1 MHRFLPAVRLFIALF
16 SALPAAAS
24 VSTGVQK
31 WNARDWSG
39 AVEEWVTPAARGDA
53 DALFNLGQA
62 YKLGRGVAPDLAVAQ
77 DYYRRAAAKGHVG
90 AAANLGISLY
100 QDGRKTEA
108 LGHLREAADKGDGR
122 AAYVIGV
129 ATFNGDGAPRN
140 QTLGYAYMLRAREGG
155 LAQAEAQAARMATI
169 LSAAERSRGE
179 AAAAALAAGE
189 PVPVELT
196 NPGARPPAP
205 LETASAASEDEA
217 EAEPAAR
224 PASPPPRSSAPQS
237 AARNSPAPG
246 GATASSAAPTGAS
259 AKTTAVAATGRPL
272 KPDATV
278 VKAGAANNATAV
290 KAGAANNATVVK
302 AAAAKDATVGK
313 AGAAKDSK
321 AAKAGAAKDEAAAKQ
336 AGEAEGWR
344 VQLGAF
350 ANEAA
355 ARTAWATLV
364 SQSATIL
371 EGTRPVYSPRG
382 RLVRLQ
388 LGPYSSRASARELCA
403 KLSAAGRPC
412 FVTEG

>member
-108 LGHLREAADKGDGR
+108 LGHLREAADKGDSR

-224 PASPPPRSSAPQS
+224 PASPAPRSSAPQS
-237 AARNSPAPG
+237 AARNSPAPA
-246 GATASSAAPTGAS
+246 GATASSPAPTGAL
-259 AKTTAVAATGRPL
+259 ARTTAVAATGKPP
-272 KPDATV
+272 KPDAKA

-290 KAGAANNATVVK
+290 KAGAAKNATAV
-302 AAAAKDATVGK
+302 K
-313 AGAAKDSK
+313 AGAAKDAK